1 MYKLSEIVGKNVVS
15 LYEAKN
21 TGTLVNVLF
30 DKNLTKIKY
39 FEVFSDEDED
49 ISRKFFSPD
58 VVGAMENDAVV
69 IKNCGKMMSRFS
81 IPPVYV
87 PGPVNAAVYNPSG
100 VALGR
105 VTDVTLDGFSVTE
118 INVGD
123 LSFPPSDVLSKSDEI
138 LIINDTGEKIR
149 LTPPA
154 KKVPSA
160 KDAPALTVKA
170 HAAEAS
176 REAPAV
182 QYPAEYASAAAV
194 SSAPEAE
201 IQLQPEIS
209 VKASAL
215 PAVEAAERPTG
226 IDVPKKL
233 SGGNVSVTK
242 TPAFD
247 DNKSLGYAFLLGKL
261 VTRTIY
267 RDDGSILFNE
277 GSYIDEEGIEQAGSA
292 NKLVQLALHS
302 K

>member
-81 IPPVYV
+81 IPPVFV

-118 INVGD
+118 INVGE
-123 LSFPPSDVLSKSDEI
+123 LSFAPSDVLSKSDEI

-149 LTPPA
+149 LTPPV

-160 KDAPALTVKA
+160 KEAPAFTVKA
-170 HAAEAS
+170 HAAEAAP
-176 REAPAV
+176 EAPAV
-182 QYPAEYASAAAV
+182 QSAAEYAPAAA
-194 SSAPEAE
+194 AERATEPETQPQSE
-201 IQLQPEIS
+201 IT

-215 PAVEAAERPTG
+215 PSVDAAEQPANV
-226 IDVPKKL
+226 DVPKKL

-267 RDDGSILFNE
+267 RDDGSVLFNE
-277 GSYIDEEGIEQAGSA
+277 GSYIDETGIEQAGSA

-302 K
+302 R